1 MIPLGKEVVVML
13 TLAAA
18 ASEHTTT
25 INKGEKQ
32 QTRLNVVIFLSMT
45 KRRVAVLGETELRA
59 LYRVRAAERYPVTP
73 SVSTK

>member
-1 MIPLGKEVVVML
+1 MPVIPLGKEVVVML
-13 TLAAA
+13 MLAAA

-45 KRRVAVLGETELRA
+45 KRRVAVLGETELRE
-59 LYRVRAAERYPVTP
+59 LYR
-73 SVSTK
+73 SVARNAIR